1 MAAKEI
7 SVKKYIVR
15 LSGEERE
22 QLETLIRKGKSPAR
36 RVLKA
41 RILLKADVSEAGKG
55 WSDNRIIEALETNA
69 APAPRVKAIL
79 YVRQSS
85 THQVMHNQES
95 RLLQYAMRDRLCA
108 LARCAHGRTRL
119 YRGRAA
125 AAANAGFR
133 ASVITKPSSLV
144 GSACLAIFEVLT
156 AARKSRW
163 RPDCL
168 AGHVRFELRNVVTN
182 YPFERSHRFA
192 GIQPNSGQGDHSRLS
207 CSAGDTQ
214 LGAGFCRDLQLSVL
228 HGRWPSC
235 GVAEKARI
243 GRDLFRPVCRAKRWM
258 PGTKAGA

>member
-1 MAAKEI
+1 MSDKI
-7 SVKKYIVR
+7 
-15 LSGEERE
+15 
-22 QLETLIRKGKSPAR
+22 KSHHLGR
-36 RVLKA
+36 
-41 RILLKADVSEAGKG
+41 
-55 WSDNRIIEALETNA
+55 
-69 APAPRVKAIL
+69 KAIL

-125 AAANAGFR
+125 AAANAGLR

-168 AGHVRFELRNVVTN
+168 AGHVGLELRNVDAN
-182 YPFERSHRFA
+182 YPFERSHKFA
-192 GIQPNSGQGDHSRLS
+192 GIQPNSGHGDHSRLS
-207 CSAGDTQ
+207 CSAGIRRT
-214 LGAGFCRDLQLSVL
+214 F
-228 HGRWPSC
+228 
-235 GVAEKARI
+235 
-243 GRDLFRPVCRAKRWM
+243 RAKRACGVITDAE
-258 PGTKAGA
+258 PDRRRRC